1 MRCSRRACSP
11 SLRQFSL
18 EPLHPWLR
26 VPSQPITSL
35 PGSLPANDLSS
46 AWFVQTGGWPSTHEE
61 GYLGLALRCAGLG
74 KDHRHSRWIDLFFPF
89 LFFFFFF
96 RRGLVIIITRVLIS
110 RPFLGQGDGKESSRT
125 GDQERK
131 KEIKK
136 VDTKDRKQDIESG
149 WKSGRDPI
157 RLVSTHFRP
166 QLDSPMGERCA
177 SRLG

>member
-26 VPSQPITSL
+26 VPSQPITGL

-74 KDHRHSRWIDLFFPF
+74 KDHRHSRWIDLL
-89 LFFFFFF
+89 LFFFWVRYYYHSCVNFSP
-96 RRGLVIIITRVLIS
+96 LPWL
-110 RPFLGQGDGKESSRT
+110 GDGKESSRT
-125 GDQERK
+125 RDQERK

-149 WKSGRDPI
+149 WKSGRDSI
-157 RLVSTHFRP
+157 RLVSTHFCP
-166 QLDSPMGERCA
+166 PSWIHQ
-177 SRLG
+177 